1 MSHYTTILAIYYS
14 NLFMYDDDND
24 DGDVDSDNF
33 GPTMH
38 RLVKFQRYRA
48 NTRAIY

>member
-1 MSHYTTILAIYYS
+1 
-14 NLFMYDDDND
+14 MYDDDND

-48 NTRAIY
+48 NTRAIYWWFIKFSLPFSFSF